1 MKLKCEIKSSF
12 SVKEFFMKKRSL
24 FFALCFILFMINF
37 SFAQIGASLTK
48 TGTTSAQFL
57 KIGVGSRALG
67 MGGAFAASANDVTS
81 IYWNPGG
88 LAYVDSREVIFNH
101 VDWLLDVN
109 FDHAAFAIKMGDF
122 GTIGTF
128 VSVLSMGDM
137 LVRTI
142 EKPEGTGEYFSAG
155 AMTIGL
161 SYSRSLT
168 DNFSIGFNVKYIR
181 EYIWNESAIGFAVD
195 IGTLYRIPFL
205 NETRLGA
212 SISNFGTKMKLY
224 GRDILKLTTA
234 GPGGTN
240 IINTEHQLDAFDLP
254 LLFRVGAAVDVIKTS
269 SSRLTSEVNAI
280 HPNDNTEYLNTGFE
294 YAWNEMIFLRAGYK
308 SLFERDTEQGLT
320 LGAGVSYRMY
330 GIIALEVDYA
340 YQDFGRLKNVHY
352 LSLGLKF

>member
-1 MKLKCEIKSSF
+1 MKHETISSF
-12 SVKEFFMKKRSL
+12 SIKEFSMKRKSK
-24 FFALCFILFMINF
+24 FFIIGFFLLMINISF
-37 SFAQIGASLTK
+37 SQIGASLTK

-67 MGGAFAASANDVTS
+67 MGGAFAASATDVTS

-88 LAYVDSREVIFNH
+88 LAYVGSSEVTFNH

-109 FDHAAFAIKMGDF
+109 FDHAAFAMKLGDF
-122 GTIGTF
+122 GTVGTF

-161 SYSRSLT
+161 SYARSLT
-168 DNFSIGFNVKYIR
+168 DNFSIGFNAKYIR
-181 EYIWNESAIGFAVD
+181 EYIWNESAMGFAVD

-212 SISNFGTKMKLY
+212 SISNFGTKMKLH

-240 IINTEHQLDAFDLP
+240 VINTEHQLDAFDLP
-254 LLFRVGAAVDVIKTS
+254 LLFRVGVAVDVIKTS

-280 HPNDNTEYLNTGFE
+280 HPNDNTEYLNAGFE
-294 YAWNEMIFLRAGYK
+294 YSWNEMIFLRAGYK
-308 SLFERDTEQGLT
+308 SLLEKDTEQGFT
-320 LGAGVSYRMY
+320 LGAGVNYRMY
-330 GIIALEVDYA
+330 GMIALIVDYA

-352 LSLGLKF
+352 FSLGLRF